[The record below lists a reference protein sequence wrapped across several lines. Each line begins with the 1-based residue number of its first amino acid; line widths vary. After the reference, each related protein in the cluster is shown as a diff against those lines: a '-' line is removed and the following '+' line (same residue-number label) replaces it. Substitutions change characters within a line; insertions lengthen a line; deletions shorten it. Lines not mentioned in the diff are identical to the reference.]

1 MSEQGSGNIEY
12 SFNKQRYFEIIKNNV
27 SLFNTYYCV
36 VVLISFFFLTGSFL
50 LKGIALTDYIS
61 IQEDD
66 DGKMQRIVDRKSYNW
81 FSEFCLGSPYN
92 IISMHRDGLKEILT
106 KKEQKEDKQPN
117 VYIGFKQNTYLFLI
131 ITNLIGI
138 LIIVEAL
145 VKNLMSSII
154 VNFVQENKNNN
165 PYNNP
170 EIITKVNDSPNVYI
184 NKNYSKLMS
193 LSFLFLIPF
202 STTYVV
208 KYLFSMDRYDI
219 KKTEWIKNYIF
230 ISLVIPTI
238 ILIIYRLTGHKSI
251 TLFDTI
257 DKYIEGKDKEYVNFM
272 KQMFNLKFFIIYM
285 FLFIFIIF
293 LCMHW
298 IYGSIN
304 KYISD
309 GFWKYVYYIFIIFS
323 IYFIIPQILSS
334 NAVSTLY
341 NVYKKDNVNKEEN
354 EIIKGI
360 QKYGAQSLY
369 DIIVK
374 YNYPC
379 FKK

>member
-50 LKGIALTDYIS
+50 LRGIALTDYIS
-61 IQEDD
+61 MQEDD
-66 DGKMQRIVDRKSYNW
+66 DGKMQKIVDRKSYNW

-106 KKEQKEDKQPN
+106 KKEQKENKQPN

-138 LIIVEAL
+138 LIIIEAL

-170 EIITKVNDSPNVYI
+170 DIITKVNESPNVYI

-202 STTYVV
+202 STTYIV

-219 KKTEWIKNYIF
+219 KKTEWIKKYIF
-230 ISLVIPTI
+230 ISLIIPTI
-238 ILIIYRLTGHKSI
+238 ILIIYRLTNHKSI

-257 DKYIEGKDKEYVNFM
+257 EKYIHGKDKEYINFM
-272 KQMFNLKFFIIYM
+272 KQMFNLKFFIIYI
-285 FLFIFIIF
+285 FLFIFFIF

-309 GFWKYVYYIFIIFS
+309 GFWKYVYYTFIIFS

-360 QKYGAQSLY
+360 QKFGAQSLY